1 MLRALELES
10 ERGHSDRSFPS
21 SISNQAFCLTYMIL
35 RGTLTLT
42 LLLIRNLQILKTQRI
57 EVNMSSYCVT
67 HHNTLT
73 SQNGVELPEKSVL
86 DAVFRQ
92 KGICDDHLPSWQV
105 RVEFPSRE
113 KYLPGVG
120 SSQRNSTL
128 SPSGNIVLS
137 ISWNKIEK
145 NGKSIDQ
152 LSDPDGFIKT
162 PNSRQIVYSVGKW
175 SWVETTE
182 NLCIP
187 KRMPEKI
194 YWPYTNWK

>member
-152 LSDPDGFIKT
+152 LYQMALLKHQFHVKSCT
-162 PNSRQIVYSVGKW
+162 LL
-175 SWVETTE
+175 E
-182 NLCIP
+182 NGLG
-187 KRMPEKI
+187 
-194 YWPYTNWK
+194 